1 MPRPPLLSAVLA
13 LAAALFA
20 ATPLT
25 AAETR
30 TAIFAGGCFWCV
42 EEAFDAVPGVVST
55 TSGYTG
61 GTVERPTYEQV
72 TAGGTGHY
80 EAVEVAYDPARVSY
94 EALLDTFWRNV
105 DPFDT
110 RGQFCDKGSSY
121 RSAIFAGEG
130 ERAAAEASK
139 RKVEARFGRTA
150 ATAIL
155 PAQAFWPAEA
165 YHQDFHRTNALKYK
179 FYKYNCGRAQRLEEI
194 WGKPPGA

>member
-1 MPRPPLLSAVLA
+1 MPRPPLFPAILA

-20 ATPLT
+20 TPST

-80 EAVEVAYDPARVSY
+80 EAVEVSYDPARVSY

-105 DPFDT
+105 DPFDA
-110 RGQFCDKGSSY
+110 RGQFCDKGASY
-121 RSAIFAGEG
+121 RSAIFAGEA
-130 ERAAAEASK
+130 EQAAAAASK
-139 RKVEARFGRTA
+139 RKVEARFGRTV

-155 PAQAFWPAEA
+155 PAQAFWPAES